1 MLGYCSIVFFSLMLA
16 TYISKSQR
24 NNNKVLFLICI
35 SWWLLLSLQYGVGTD
50 YFSYL
55 NIFSNRK
62 ANSLYY
68 RKKEYLFFYIVDFI
82 QNNKLPPQTGFF
94 IVYAFLFWGLYIFFK
109 QLRINSYIYIY
120 IYICCST
127 FLFNATNAL
136 RQYTA
141 IPYICISVLYLLEK
155 KYKKCFMSLVIPVFF
170 HRSTLLCIPIVF
182 FLGLLI
188 KIIKKKRTYGLFLLI
203 SVVLSFV
210 NYLNII
216 EPLIKRSSF
225 ANYLTSEYIKAQAS
239 TINVISKF
247 IFFPIYVF
255 VLYAKIPEK
264 HQKYVY
270 VGILSYCMK
279 LATLKIPPLYRL
291 SNSFDLLTLIP
302 LFYYFKYN
310 RLSKNLK
317 IFLLLYFLIAGLV
330 LLLVR
335 FYLAEVYS
343 LHEYAYK
350 SILSI

>member
-1 MLGYCSIVFFSLMLA
+1 M
-16 TYISKSQR
+16 
-24 NNNKVLFLICI
+24 
-35 SWWLLLSLQYGVGTD
+35 
-50 YFSYL
+50 
-55 NIFSNRK
+55 
-62 ANSLYY
+62 
-68 RKKEYLFFYIVDFI
+68 
-82 QNNKLPPQTGFF
+82 
-94 IVYAFLFWGLYIFFK
+94 
-109 QLRINSYIYIY
+109 
-120 IYICCST
+120 
-127 FLFNATNAL
+127 
-136 RQYTA
+136 
-141 IPYICISVLYLLEK
+141 
-155 KYKKCFMSLVIPVFF
+155 
-170 HRSTLLCIPIVF
+170 
-182 FLGLLI
+182 
-188 KIIKKKRTYGLFLLI
+188 
-203 SVVLSFV
+203 
-210 NYLNII
+210 
-216 EPLIKRSSF
+216 IKRSSF